1 MMFRKRSPQLGLFEA
16 DQLYLGFV
24 GQDTFYGFL
33 AQHRGELFH
42 DEDFAECYSPDTGRP
57 SVPPSLLATALV
69 LQRHDN
75 VSDEEAKARAD
86 YDLRWKVALGV
97 EVGDRPFAK
106 STLQLF
112 RAQLVLKE
120 QMREIFEDSL
130 AYARESGYLKKRK
143 LKLALDTTH
152 ILGRGA
158 VEDTYNLLAEG
169 MRQLVGALAKAEGR
183 GVAEWAQGQGLGRYL
198 APSIKGSADVDWG
211 DKEARDRFLHR
222 IVKDAEEALR
232 LAAEVQS
239 QMAEQGQETERL
251 EGAGALLRQLIAQ
264 DVETGAAGSTL
275 KEGVAR
281 DRIVSVHD
289 PEMRHGHKSKSN
301 RFEGHKV
308 AIAVDAESQLIT
320 AVEVLAGN
328 APDSEQ
334 ALQLTEASEAS
345 TGLEVAETIGDCAY
359 GDGATRQA
367 YADAGRK
374 LVARVARHGG
384 SDQISK
390 DQFEIDLDHM
400 SCTCPAGQTTRTLVR
415 RGYSRDRDGKKHP
428 RQAFHFDGTICAVC
442 PLHAQCV
449 KAKGG
454 KGRTVGLHPQEG
466 LLQEARALQ
475 NSPAFQEY
483 SQKRQVAEHRLARM
497 VQLGI
502 RQARYFGHRKTL
514 YQAMMT
520 ATVANLTLVAT
531 KTGKM
536 RPSSRLPISFFALA
550 ETAIMSI
557 WHRMTN
563 LHPSTPQ
570 TSVRNAPFRLCL

>member
-1 MMFRKRSPQLGLFEA
+1 MFRKRSPQLGLFEA

-24 GQDTFYGFL
+24 GKDTFYGFL

-75 VSDEEAKARAD
+75 VSDAEAKARAD
-86 YDLRWKVALGV
+86 FDLRWKVALGV
-97 EVGDRPFAK
+97 EVGERPFAK

-130 AYARESGYLKKRK
+130 AYARKSGYLKKRK
-143 LKLALDTTH
+143 LKLALDTTY

-169 MRQLVGALAKAEGR
+169 MRQLMRVLAEAEGR
-183 GVAEWAQGQGLGRYL
+183 GVAEWAQGQGLARYL

-211 DKEARDRFLHR
+211 DKEARDRFLHG
-222 IVKDAEEALR
+222 IVADAKRVLELATEA
-232 LAAEVQS
+232 QS
-239 QMAEQGQETERL
+239 RMAEREQESDRL
-251 EGAGALLRQLIAQ
+251 EAAGALLRQLITQ
-264 DVETGAAGSTL
+264 DVETSEAGSTL
-275 KEGVAR
+275 KQGVAR

-289 PEMRHGHKSKSN
+289 PEMRHGHKSKSK
-301 RFEGHKV
+301 RFEGHKL
-308 AIAVDAESQLIT
+308 AIAVDADSQLIT

-328 APDSEQ
+328 APDSEG
-334 ALQLTEASEAS
+334 ALELTEASEANA
-345 TGLEVAETIGDCAY
+345 GLEVAETIGDCAY

-374 LVARVARHGG
+374 LVARVAPRGG
-384 SDQISK
+384 DQITK
-390 DQFEIDLDHM
+390 DQFQIDLEAL
-400 SCTCPAGQTTRTLVR
+400 SCTCPAGQTTRRLIR
-415 RGYSRDRDGKKHP
+415 RGYSRDRGGKKHA
-428 RQAFHFDGTICAVC
+428 RQAFHFDGTICAAC

-475 NSPAFQEY
+475 SSPAFEEY

-497 VQLGI
+497 VQLGM

-536 RPSSRLPISFFALA
+536 RPSSRRPLSFFALA
-550 ETAIMSI
+550 EPAIKSI
-557 WHRMTN
+557 WHRITS
-563 LHPSTPQ
+563 LHPSTPPA
-570 TSVRNAPFRLCL
+570 RLGNAPFRLCL